1 MNFTDYVSIEGT
13 NFSSVLCYGVFPSI
27 YIDGIDIDLNKNSS
41 EKIQTSHKLLDS
53 EWPYGIFLTEV
64 KLADFNDFCGQV
76 YKSLSAMF
84 NVGPCI
90 GAVCMYDGAFMDYT
104 DIFGHEVSDQTYAFS
119 FDSNSIVINFDLQ
132 LLSSTEWKKI
142 IASCRKKLQMQAGL
156 GAS

>member
-1 MNFTDYVSIEGT
+1 
-13 NFSSVLCYGVFPSI
+13 
-27 YIDGIDIDLNKNSS
+27 
-41 EKIQTSHKLLDS
+41 
-53 EWPYGIFLTEV
+53 
-64 KLADFNDFCGQV
+64 
-76 YKSLSAMF
+76 
-84 NVGPCI
+84 
-90 GAVCMYDGAFMDYT
+90 MYDGAFMDYT